1 MILMAVVRVIDVVVM
16 FVKLLGG
23 RLDVPGVFRFAAW
36 IAFLAMIAA
45 GIAVIAIGVI
55 LLYRWLETIP
65 PTAAA

>member
-1 MILMAVVRVIDVVVM
+1 MILMAVVRVIDLLVM

-23 RLDVPGVFRFAAW
+23 RLNAPGAFRFAAW
-36 IAFLAMIAA
+36 VAFLAMIAA
-45 GIAVIAIGVI
+45 GIALAAVGLI